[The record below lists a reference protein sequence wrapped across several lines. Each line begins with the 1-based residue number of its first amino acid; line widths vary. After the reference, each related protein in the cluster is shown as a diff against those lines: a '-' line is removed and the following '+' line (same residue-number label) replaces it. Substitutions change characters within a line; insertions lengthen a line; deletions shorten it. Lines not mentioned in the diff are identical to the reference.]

1 MMLRGNMRRK
11 LSLYEEGRWW
21 RGRERNVF
29 MEKVAVNGRWVPQI
43 PQIHSLVL
51 SRVSSLLES

>member
-1 MMLRGNMRRK
+1 MRRK

>member
-29 MEKVAVNGRWVPQI
+29 MEKVAVNGRWILMI
-43 PQIHSLVL
+43 PHLYIYIYSQEIIIC
-51 SRVSSLLES
+51 